1 MLRFITLI
9 LSSTLLFST
18 CFSQQNQ
25 KPLLTGDI
33 VKDVNNL
40 LPQAEVT
47 VDIFDGVKQNK
58 RQAELMEKFKL
69 GVQKNYN
76 WFIDYTKKFENVRPL
91 PYHINLGLTED
102 EYIEMQAAMKEI
114 ESTSSGSGVLT
125 ILNEHN
131 IISFKSTGRL
141 AILGAVKIYLEKNI
155 VTIGNNFLNF
165 VGKSDITNEAN
176 GLKSKWKGY
185 NWDLETPK
193 NVSPDQLKD
202 LENLN
207 AKLYKLTIGRLEKN
221 GKTLLQIKGK
231 EFENG
236 KMKVAFDIPLIF

>member
-40 LPQAEVT
+40 LPRAEVT
-47 VDIFDGVKQNK
+47 VDIFDGVKQSK

-69 GVQKNYN
+69 GVQKNYD
-76 WFIDYTKKFENVRPL
+76 WFIDHTKKFENVRPL
-91 PYHINLGLTED
+91 PYHPNLGLTEE
-102 EYIEMQAAMKEI
+102 EYTEMQVAIKEM
-114 ESTSSGSGVLT
+114 ESISSGSEVVS
-125 ILNEHN
+125 ILKNNN
-131 IISFKSTGRL
+131 IISFKSRGRL
-141 AILGAVKIYLEKNI
+141 AILQVVKIDLEKNLVI
-155 VTIGNNFLNF
+155 IGDEVLNF
-165 VGKSDITNEAN
+165 TGKSDITNETN

-193 NVSPDQLKD
+193 DIRPDQFKGLA
-202 LENLN
+202 NLN
-207 AKLYKLTIGRLEKN
+207 AKFYKLTIGRLEKN
-221 GKTLLQIKGK
+221 GKTFLQIKGK
-231 EFENG
+231 EIEKG
-236 KMKVAFDIPLIF
+236 KTKVAFDIPLIF